1 MGANAC
7 DDVFGWAERD
17 PGRAMFAAQAD
28 GGWQPVTA
36 TQFADRV
43 STVAAGLIANGIR
56 PGDRV
61 GLMAATSLEWAVCD
75 FAILAAGAVTV
86 PVYQTSSLEQIDWQ
100 LNDSGAVAA
109 FAGNAKLAA
118 AICGARPAKV
128 EEIWQMDAGGLDA
141 LASAGQAVKAG
152 EVARRRAA
160 VTTETLATIVY
171 TSGTT
176 GRAKGCVISH
186 GNLTEA
192 VRATI
197 AVPGVQEQIL
207 TSDASSLFFLPL
219 SHILARVVLLCLVH
233 AGKRSGFLPDP
244 DQLPAALPTFRPTF
258 LLTVP
263 RVLEKVAAAASQQA
277 EAEGHQRQ
285 FAAAE
290 ATAIAWSRAGR
301 RAGPRLRLQHA
312 LYGRPVY
319 ARLRTAL
326 GGPAW
331 VISGGAPLNEDLALF
346 LDGAGINIL
355 EGWGMTETVG
365 QVTMNRPASRRMG
378 SVGLT
383 LPGYAV
389 RIAADGEIEVEG
401 PSVCHGYWQ
410 DPQATGE
417 AFDGGWL
424 RTGDLGRVD
433 DDGFLY
439 VTGRKKEI
447 LITAGGQ
454 HVVPSVLEDT
464 VREHWLIAECV
475 VVGDQR
481 PYIVALITLNE
492 EAFARWKQR
501 RGKPAEATIGELG
514 DDPDLCAVVQ
524 QAVDRA
530 NAAVS
535 RPETIKRFRILPGQF
550 QVGAELTPTGK
561 VRREYVLAKY
571 ASDIDALYPQGG
583 PAVSPGSR

>member
-7 DDVFGWAERD
+7 DDVFGWADRD
-17 PGRAMFAAQAD
+17 PGRVVFAVQGD
-28 GGWQPVTA
+28 GGWQQVTA
-36 TQFADRV
+36 AQFAERV
-43 STVAAGLIANGIR
+43 GAVAGGLIASGIR

-86 PVYQTSSLEQIDWQ
+86 PVYQTSSVEQIDWQ

-109 FAGNAKLAA
+109 FAGNAQLAQ
-118 AICGARPAKV
+118 AIRSARPAKV
-128 EEIWQMDAGGLDA
+128 EEIWRMDDGLDA
-141 LASAGQAVKAG
+141 LASAGSGVEAG

-219 SHILARVVLLCLVH
+219 SHILARVVLLCFVH

-244 DQLPAALPTFRPTF
+244 SQLPRALLTFRPTF

-263 RVLEKVAAAASQQA
+263 RVLEKAAVAASQQA

-301 RAGPRLRLQHA
+301 RAGPLLRLRHA
-312 LYGRPVY
+312 LFARPVY
-319 ARLRTAL
+319 ARLRQAL

-331 VISGGAPLNEDLALF
+331 VISGGAPLSEDLGHF
-346 LDGAGINIL
+346 LHGAGINVL

-365 QVTMNRPASRRMG
+365 QVTMNRPASWRTG
-378 SVGLT
+378 SVGLA

-439 VTGRKKEI
+439 VTGRKKDM

-464 VREHWLIAECV
+464 VREHWLIADCV
-475 VVGDQR
+475 VVGDRR
-481 PYIVALITLNE
+481 PYIAALITLDE
-492 EAFARWKQR
+492 DAFARWKQR
-501 RGKPAEATIGELG
+501 RGKPAGATIGELAG
-514 DDPDLCAVVQ
+514 DPDLRAAVQ

-535 RPETIKRFRILPGQF
+535 RPETIKRFGILPGQF

-561 VRREYVLAKY
+561 VRRDYVLAKY
-571 ASDIDALYPQGG
+571 ASDIDALYPRGG
-583 PAVSPGSR
+583 PAASAGSG

>member
-7 DDVFGWAERD
+7 DDVFGWADRD
-17 PGRAMFAAQAD
+17 PGRVMFAVQAD

-36 TQFADRV
+36 AQFADRV
-43 STVAAGLIANGIR
+43 GGVAAGLIASGIR
-56 PGDRV
+56 PGDRI

-75 FAILAAGAVTV
+75 FAILAAGAVTA
-86 PVYQTSSLEQIDWQ
+86 PVYPTSSVEQIDWQ

-109 FAGNAKLAA
+109 FAGNAGLAE
-118 AICGARPAKV
+118 AIRGARPAKV
-128 EEIWQMDAGGLDA
+128 EEIWRMDAGGLDA
-141 LASAGQAVKAG
+141 LARAGQGVPAE
-152 EVARRRAA
+152 EVASRRAA
-160 VTTETLATIVY
+160 VTAETLATIVY

-197 AVPGVQEQIL
+197 AVPGVQDQIL

-219 SHILARVVLLCLVH
+219 SHILAREVLLCLVH

-244 DQLPAALPTFRPTF
+244 DQLPGALASFRPTI

-263 RVLEKVAAAASQQA
+263 RMLEKAAAAARQQA

-285 FAAAE
+285 FATAE
-290 ATAIAWSRAGR
+290 ATAIAWSRAGG
-301 RAGPRLRLQHA
+301 RAGPWLRLRHA
-312 LYGRPVY
+312 LFGRPVY
-319 ARLRTAL
+319 ARLRQAL

-331 VISGGAPLNEDLALF
+331 VISGGAPLNEDLGHF
-346 LDGAGINIL
+346 WHGAGINIL

-365 QVTMNRPASRRMG
+365 QVTMNRPASRRIG

-389 RIAADGEIEVEG
+389 RITADGEIEVEG

-410 DPQATGE
+410 DPQATSE

-424 RTGDLGRVD
+424 RTGDLGRID

-439 VTGRKKEI
+439 ITGRKKEI

-454 HVVPSVLEDT
+454 HVAPSVLEDT

-475 VVGDQR
+475 VVGDRR
-481 PYIVALITLNE
+481 PYVAALITLDE
-492 EAFARWKQR
+492 QAFARWKQR
-501 RGKPAEATIGELG
+501 QGKPAGATIGDLA
-514 DDPDLCAVVQ
+514 DDPDLRAIVQ

-550 QVGAELTPTGK
+550 HVGAELTPTGK
-561 VRREYVLAKY
+561 VRRDYVQAKY
-571 ASDIDALYPQGG
+571 ASDIDALYA
-583 PAVSPGSR
+583 PADPVVSPGSR